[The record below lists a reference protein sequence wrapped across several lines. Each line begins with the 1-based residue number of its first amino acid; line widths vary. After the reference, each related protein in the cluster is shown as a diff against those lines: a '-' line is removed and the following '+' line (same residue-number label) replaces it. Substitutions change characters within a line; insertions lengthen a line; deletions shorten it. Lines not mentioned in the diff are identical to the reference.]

1 MIENLKE
8 ISLLKEILFRI
19 IRIIKVLKNMITDI
33 MFEILVILL
42 LILLNGILAMFELAI
57 VSSRKIKLQMMEQ
70 EGNESAKIIID
81 LIDDPNQFLST
92 IQIGITLIG
101 ILAGVFGGATISGPL
116 SKYLLFL
123 FPYHLIISM
132 LIVVLIITYLTL
144 VIGEL
149 VPKRLALNNPEKIA
163 LKLARHM
170 KLLLKICGP
179 LVTLLSKS
187 TNFVL
192 AIIGSEKPK
201 ESVVT
206 EDEIK
211 LLIEEG
217 IEDGT
222 IEKEEEDIIKRVF
235 RLDVQ
240 KVDMLMT
247 PRPEIIWIDLEED
260 IEETK
265 KRIINSKRSI
275 FPVAKG
281 ELDAFLGVVQTKDI
295 LSSLFLN
302 ENLNIESYL
311 KKPLIVP
318 ENLHSLDILKLFK
331 ENEEHVHMA
340 LVIDEYGSVEGLI
353 TLNDVLEGIVG
364 DIPGIDE
371 MDEPSATERE
381 DGSWLI
387 DGGYTIDRFKEL
399 FNLEKVP
406 DEKENNFNTLTGF
419 ILSYLKEIPD
429 TGDKFKWDNLSFE
442 IVDMDGHYIDK
453 VLVEQINE
461 DETEKTHQ
469 N

>member
-1 MIENLKE
+1 
-8 ISLLKEILFRI
+8 
-19 IRIIKVLKNMITDI
+19 
-33 MFEILVILL
+33 
-42 LILLNGILAMFELAI
+42 
-57 VSSRKIKLQMMEQ
+57 MEQ
-70 EGNESAKIIID
+70 DGNKRAKIVIE
-81 LIDDPNQFLST
+81 LIEDPNKFLST

-101 ILAGVFGGATISGPL
+101 ILAGAFAGATLSIPL
-116 SKYLLFL
+116 SKYLLFIY
-123 FPYHLIISM
+123 PYHVAIGM
-132 LIVVLIITYLTL
+132 LVVVIIITYLTL

-149 VPKRLALNNPEKIA
+149 VPKRIALNNPEKIA
-163 LKLARHM
+163 VRLAKYM
-170 KLLLKICGP
+170 KLLLKIFGP
-179 LVTLLSKS
+179 LVIILSKS

-192 AIIGSEKPK
+192 GIIGHEKLK

-247 PRPEIIWIDLEED
+247 PRPEIIWIDLEEP
-260 IEETK
+260 IEKTK

-275 FPVAKG
+275 FPVAEG
-281 ELDAFLGVVQTKDI
+281 ELDNFLGVVQTKDI
-295 LSSLFLN
+295 LSSIFLG
-302 ENLNIESYL
+302 EKLDIESYL

-318 ENLHSLDILKLFK
+318 ENLPSLDILRLFK
-331 ENEEHVHMA
+331 ENKEYVHFA
-340 LVIDEYGSVEGLI
+340 LVVDEYGGIEGII

-371 MDEPSATERE
+371 MDEPTATQRK

-387 DGGYTIDRFKEL
+387 DGGYPIDRFKEL
-399 FNLEKVP
+399 FDLEEIP
-406 DEKENNFNTLTGF
+406 EEREDNFTTLTGF
-419 ILSYLKEIPD
+419 ILSYINKIPETGEIFQW
-429 TGDKFKWDNLSFE
+429 DKLSFE

-453 VLVEQINE
+453 VLVNNE
-461 DETEKTHQ
+461 DGTEKDDQ
-469 N
+469 K